1 MGGKTQGLA
10 CRGKRGVARSSL
22 AKLPAPPAAGWEDGR
37 KASSQR
43 EAAGD
48 APRSERNCQICG
60 AQRTFRS
67 SYTAV
72 WAKSSAFRR
81 MDGKAQGSACRGKRQ
96 GIHSGLREIVYPPWL
111 VVRQTCRRKRRVS
124 RLFRTEFPV
133 PACRRMDGTV
143 ENPSPNAG
151 GSGRCALARAELPAP
166 SIAGWQGGGKSRIC
180 RRKRR
185 ATRSGSRGTARFSP
199 NGRESARLGLS
210 QEAREAQNGQRRLLA
225 DGQGDKT
232 PGQTREAAGDAL
244 GLRGT
249 ARFSPKDGKTRGS
262 ACRGKRQ
269 GIHSGLREIVYPPMA
284 ARRIRRE
291 ATGDA
296 PGPRGISPLFT
307 VWRGGAKPRACHKER
322 LLVLSAAGWEG
333 GGKPCFKCRKRRAM
347 RLVPSG
353 IAKYAP
359 LSELPAVVTPRF
371 GRNHPFPRMDG
382 KAQGSAR
389 RRKRRVS
396 RLVPRGVSCA
406 CLLPDGQESGHS
418 QAHWLSPERN
428 RRAAL
433 CPREARF
440 LPAPIRPY
448 STPRK

>member
-1 MGGKTQGLA
+1 
-10 CRGKRGVARSSL
+10 
-22 AKLPAPPAAGWEDGR
+22 
-37 KASSQR
+37 
-43 EAAGD
+43 
-48 APRSERNCQICG
+48 
-60 AQRTFRS
+60 
-67 SYTAV
+67 
-72 WAKSSAFRR
+72 

-133 PACRRMDGTV
+133 PACCRMDGTV

-180 RRKRR
+180 HRKRR

-269 GIHSGLREIVYPPMA
+269 GIHSGLREIVYPPWQQGEFA
-284 ARRIRRE
+284 AKRQ
-291 ATGDA
+291 ATP
-296 PGPRGISPLFT
+296 PGPRGIFPLLPHGGVARSPGPATKSGFSSCLLPDEQ
-307 VWRGGAKPRACHKER
+307 GGGNPRAKRE
-322 LLVLSAAGWEG
+322 
-333 GGKPCFKCRKRRAM
+333 KRRAM
-347 RLVPSG
+347 HPGLRE
-353 IAKYAP
+353 IAKYAV

-371 GRNHPFPRMDG
+371 GRNHPPFAEWTG
-382 KAQGSAR
+382 KRKARPVAGSAEYHA
-389 RRKRRVS
+389 S
-396 RLVPRGVSCA
+396 FCAEFPVPAFAGWA
-406 CLLPDGQESGHS
+406 GIG
-418 QAHWLSPERN
+418 A
-428 RRAAL
+428 
-433 CPREARF
+433 
-440 LPAPIRPY
+440 
-448 STPRK
+448 

>member
-1 MGGKTQGLA
+1 MASAACWRMGRVIKPRA
-10 CRGKRGVARSSL
+10 KRGKRRAMPS
-22 AKLPAPPAAGWEDGR
+22 ACAEPPAFRQKTGKHEARPVAGSG
-37 KASSQR
+37 KGSTPA
-43 EAAGD
+43 
-48 APRSERNCQICG
+48 C
-60 AQRTFRS
+60 
-67 SYTAV
+67 V
-72 WAKSSAFRR
+72 KSS
-81 MDGKAQGSACRGKRQ
+81 
-96 GIHSGLREIVYPPWL
+96 I
-111 VVRQTCRRKRRVS
+111 
-124 RLFRTEFPV
+124 
-133 PACRRMDGTV
+133 
-143 ENPSPNAG
+143 
-151 GSGRCALARAELPAP
+151 
-166 SIAGWQGGGKSRIC
+166 
-180 RRKRR
+180 
-185 ATRSGSRGTARFSP
+185 
-199 NGRESARLGLS
+199 
-210 QEAREAQNGQRRLLA
+210 
-225 DGQGDKT
+225 
-232 PGQTREAAGDAL
+232 
-244 GLRGT
+244 
-249 ARFSPKDGKTRGS
+249 
-262 ACRGKRQ
+262 
-269 GIHSGLREIVYPPMA
+269 PPMA

-440 LPAPIRPY
+440 SPPPIRVY